1 MYEYFSG
8 KLVHKEAHLV
18 VLDVQGIGY
27 KLHVPT
33 NLLGQLPMEG
43 THIFLYV
50 SWVVREMSQTLYGFA
65 TQEIRDLF
73 ELLITLSGVGPKI
86 ALALISHFEPTDLA
100 DVVRK
105 GNSLALAQVPGIGKK
120 TAEKLIVELKN
131 RLKLTFFPKI
141 SHSSKTQDALNA
153 LLRLGYS
160 QTNAEQAI
168 QKALETLKEETDLP
182 TLITTALKFQN
193 RIHN

>member
-1 MYEYFSG
+1 MYEYFNG
-8 KLVHKEAHLV
+8 QLVRKEGHFV
-18 VLDVQGIGY
+18 VLDVHGIGY

-43 THIFLYV
+43 VQVFLYV
-50 SWVVREMSQTLYGFA
+50 SWVVREVSQTLYGFA

-73 ELLITLSGVGPKI
+73 ELLITLPGIGPKI
-86 ALALISHFEPTDLA
+86 ALALISHFEPADLA
-100 DVVRK
+100 DVVRT
-105 GNSLALAQVPGIGKK
+105 GNCLALAQVPGIGKK
-120 TAEKLIVELKN
+120 TAEKLIIELKN

-160 QTNAEQAI
+160 QANAEHAI
-168 QKALETLKEETDLP
+168 QKALENLKEETDLP